1 MKSYVWTVIML
12 VGGIVLSTAALFYTL
27 YERIIFMPTFC
38 GVALLACAIALY
50 RIQVR
55 QAKAWR
61 YVVDCLLQQDLIQ
74 MVRPPFNDRVTRE
87 LAADLSEALRVLRE
101 RLLGEEA
108 WRQYYERLLNQVDTA
123 VLVTDREGWIEW
135 RNRAA
140 ERLMAPSSSHLPEP
154 FREAIRTGKTVVRYD
169 GRGLSGDWAIDVT
182 RIDLRGRESLVVS
195 LKDIHSALESNE
207 MEAWRK
213 LIRVLTHEIMNS
225 ITPIISLSEILSARC
240 QDPEG
245 HLNPDHVR
253 QGLGII
259 HRRSKGLLEFVEN
272 YRRLTRIAAPAK
284 GRIMVAEFF
293 SDLRRLCPEPYV
305 HFRQPDDNLIWWA
318 DRAQMEQVFLNLL
331 KNAREACADSDN
343 PRIEIEAHS
352 LSDELLF
359 SVSDNGVGI
368 LPEVIERL
376 FIPFFTT
383 KPSGSGIG
391 LSICKQIV
399 VSHGGRISVESVV
412 GKGSRFILRFPKISG

>member
-1 MKSYVWTVIML
+1 
-12 VGGIVLSTAALFYTL
+12 
-27 YERIIFMPTFC
+27 
-38 GVALLACAIALY
+38 
-50 RIQVR
+50 
-55 QAKAWR
+55 
-61 YVVDCLLQQDLIQ
+61 
-74 MVRPPFNDRVTRE
+74 
-87 LAADLSEALRVLRE
+87 
-101 RLLGEEA
+101 
-108 WRQYYERLLNQVDTA
+108 
-123 VLVTDREGWIEW
+123 
-135 RNRAA
+135 
-140 ERLMAPSSSHLPEP
+140 
-154 FREAIRTGKTVVRYD
+154 
-169 GRGLSGDWAIDVT
+169 
-182 RIDLRGRESLVVS
+182 
-195 LKDIHSALESNE
+195 

-225 ITPIISLSEILSARC
+225 ITPIISLSETLSARC

-343 PRIEIEAHS
+343 PRIEIEART
-352 LSDELLF
+352 LGNELLF

-399 VSHGGRISVESVV
+399 VSHGGQITVESVV
-412 GKGSRFILRFPKISG
+412 GEGSRFILRFPKS

>member
-1 MKSYVWTVIML
+1 MRTYVWTVILL
-12 VGGIVLSTAALFYTL
+12 VGGITLSVAALFYTL
-27 YERIIFMPTFC
+27 YEQIIFAPTFC
-38 GVALLACAIALY
+38 GIALLACVVALY

-55 QAKAWR
+55 QVKAWR

-87 LAADLSEALRVLRE
+87 LSADLSEALRVLRE
-101 RLLGEEA
+101 RLLSEEA
-108 WRQYYERLLNQVDTA
+108 WRQYYERLLNQVDTV

-140 ERLMAPSSSHLPEP
+140 ERLVPHPSNRLPEP
-154 FREAIRTGKTVVRYD
+154 FREAIRMGKMIVRYE
-169 GRGLSGDWAIDVT
+169 GKGLPGDWAVDVT

-225 ITPIISLSEILSARC
+225 ITPIISLSETLSARC

-245 HLNPDHVR
+245 HLNPDHIR

-272 YRRLTRIAAPAK
+272 YRRLTRIAPPAK
-284 GRIMVAEFF
+284 GRIKVAEFF
-293 SDLRRLCPEPYV
+293 SDLRRLCPESYV
-305 HFRQPDDNLIWWA
+305 HFLRPDDNLVWWA
-318 DRAQMEQVFLNLL
+318 DQAQMEQVFLNLL
-331 KNAREACADSDN
+331 NNAREACADSDN
-343 PRIEIEAHS
+343 PRIEIEARTLGS
-352 LSDELLF
+352 ELLF

-399 VSHGGRISVESVV
+399 VSHGGQITVESVV
-412 GKGSRFILRFPKISG
+412 GKGSRFILRFPKS

>member
-1 MKSYVWTVIML
+1 MRTYVWTVILL
-12 VGGIVLSTAALFYTL
+12 VGGITLSVAALFYTL
-27 YERIIFMPTFC
+27 YEQIIFAPTFC
-38 GVALLACAIALY
+38 GIALLACVVALY

-55 QAKAWR
+55 QVKAWR

-87 LAADLSEALRVLRE
+87 LSADLSEALRVLRE
-101 RLLGEEA
+101 RLLSEEA
-108 WRQYYERLLNQVDTA
+108 WRQYYERLLNQVDTV

-140 ERLMAPSSSHLPEP
+140 ERLVPHPSNRLPEP
-154 FREAIRTGKTVVRYD
+154 FREAIRMGKMIVRYE
-169 GRGLSGDWAIDVT
+169 GKGLPGDWAVDVT

-225 ITPIISLSEILSARC
+225 ITPIISLSETLSARC

-245 HLNPDHVR
+245 HLNPDHIR

-272 YRRLTRIAAPAK
+272 YRRLTRIAPPAK
-284 GRIMVAEFF
+284 GRIKVAEFF

-305 HFRQPDDNLIWWA
+305 HFLRPDDNLVWWA
-318 DRAQMEQVFLNLL
+318 DQAQMEQVFLNLL
-331 KNAREACADSDN
+331 NNAREACADSDN
-343 PRIEIEAHS
+343 PRIEIEARTLGS
-352 LSDELLF
+352 ELLF

-399 VSHGGRISVESVV
+399 VSHGGQITVESVV
-412 GKGSRFILRFPKISG
+412 GEGSRFILRFPKS

>member
-1 MKSYVWTVIML
+1 
-12 VGGIVLSTAALFYTL
+12 
-27 YERIIFMPTFC
+27 
-38 GVALLACAIALY
+38 
-50 RIQVR
+50 
-55 QAKAWR
+55 
-61 YVVDCLLQQDLIQ
+61 
-74 MVRPPFNDRVTRE
+74 
-87 LAADLSEALRVLRE
+87 
-101 RLLGEEA
+101 
-108 WRQYYERLLNQVDTA
+108 
-123 VLVTDREGWIEW
+123 
-135 RNRAA
+135 
-140 ERLMAPSSSHLPEP
+140 
-154 FREAIRTGKTVVRYD
+154 
-169 GRGLSGDWAIDVT
+169 
-182 RIDLRGRESLVVS
+182 
-195 LKDIHSALESNE
+195 
-207 MEAWRK
+207 
-213 LIRVLTHEIMNS
+213 
-225 ITPIISLSEILSARC
+225 
-240 QDPEG
+240 
-245 HLNPDHVR
+245 
-253 QGLGII
+253 
-259 HRRSKGLLEFVEN
+259 
-272 YRRLTRIAAPAK
+272 
-284 GRIMVAEFF
+284 MVAEFF

-343 PRIEIEAHS
+343 PRIEVEAHS

>member
-1 MKSYVWTVIML
+1 MRSYVRTVIML
-12 VGGIVLSTAALFYTL
+12 VGGIVLSAAALFYTL
-27 YERIIFMPTFC
+27 YERIIFAPTFC

-50 RIQVR
+50 RVQVR
-55 QAKAWR
+55 QVKAWR
-61 YVVDCLLQQDLIQ
+61 YVVDCLLQQDLVQ
-74 MVRPPFNDRVTRE
+74 MARPPFGDRVTRE
-87 LAADLSEALRVLRE
+87 LAADLSEATRALRD

-140 ERLMAPSSSHLPEP
+140 ERLVAPSSSHLPEP

-169 GRGLSGDWAIDVT
+169 GRGLPGDWAVDVT

-207 MEAWRK
+207 MAAWRK

-225 ITPIISLSEILSARC
+225 ITPIISLSETLSARC

-245 HLNPDHVR
+245 DLNPGHIR
-253 QGLGII
+253 QGLSVI

-272 YRRLTRIAAPAK
+272 YRRLTRIAAPVK
-284 GRIMVAEFF
+284 GRITVAEFF
-293 SDLRRLCPEPYV
+293 SDLRRLCPEPCV
-305 HFRQPDDNLIWWA
+305 HFRQPDDSLIWWA

-331 KNAREACADSDN
+331 RNAREACAERDN
-343 PRIEIEAHS
+343 PRIEVEAHR
-352 LSDELLF
+352 LGGELLF

-368 LPEVIERL
+368 LPEVVERI

-399 VSHGGRISVESVV
+399 VAHGGRIAVESVV
-412 GKGSRFILRFPKISG
+412 GEGSRFTLRFPKISG

>member
-1 MKSYVWTVIML
+1 MRTYVWTVILL
-12 VGGIVLSTAALFYTL
+12 VGGITLSVAALFYTL
-27 YERIIFMPTFC
+27 YEQIIFAPTFC
-38 GVALLACAIALY
+38 GIALLACVVALY

-55 QAKAWR
+55 QVKAWR
-61 YVVDCLLQQDLIQ
+61 YIVDCLLQQDLIQ

-87 LAADLSEALRVLRE
+87 LSADLSEALRVLRE

-108 WRQYYERLLNQVDTA
+108 WRQYYERLLNQVDTV

-140 ERLMAPSSSHLPEP
+140 ERLVPHPSNRLPEP
-154 FREAIRTGKTVVRYD
+154 FREAIRMGKTVVRYE
-169 GRGLSGDWAIDVT
+169 GKGLPGDWAIDVT

-225 ITPIISLSEILSARC
+225 ITPIISLSETLSARC
-240 QDPEG
+240 QDPAG
-245 HLNPDHVR
+245 NLNPDHIR

-272 YRRLTRIAAPAK
+272 YRRLTRIAPPAK
-284 GRIMVAEFF
+284 GRIKVAEFF
-293 SDLRRLCPEPYV
+293 SDLRRLCPESYV
-305 HFRQPDDNLIWWA
+305 HFLRPDDNLVWWA
-318 DRAQMEQVFLNLL
+318 DQAQMEQVFLNLL
-331 KNAREACADSDN
+331 NNAREACADSDN
-343 PRIEIEAHS
+343 PRIEIEART
-352 LSDELLF
+352 LGNELLF

-399 VSHGGRISVESVV
+399 VSHGGQITVESVV
-412 GKGSRFILRFPKISG
+412 GEGSRFILRFPKS

>member
-1 MKSYVWTVIML
+1 M
-12 VGGIVLSTAALFYTL
+12 
-27 YERIIFMPTFC
+27 
-38 GVALLACAIALY
+38 LACVVALY

-55 QAKAWR
+55 QVKAWR

-87 LAADLSEALRVLRE
+87 LSADLSEALRVLRE

-140 ERLMAPSSSHLPEP
+140 ERLVAPSSSHLPEP
-154 FREAIRTGKTVVRYD
+154 FCEAIRTGKTVVRYD

-225 ITPIISLSEILSARC
+225 ITPIISLSETLSARC

-293 SDLRRLCPEPYV
+293 SDLRRMPGAVC
-305 HFRQPDDNLIWWA
+305 
-318 DRAQMEQVFLNLL
+318 
-331 KNAREACADSDN
+331 S
-343 PRIEIEAHS
+343 
-352 LSDELLF
+352 
-359 SVSDNGVGI
+359 
-368 LPEVIERL
+368 
-376 FIPFFTT
+376 
-383 KPSGSGIG
+383 
-391 LSICKQIV
+391 
-399 VSHGGRISVESVV
+399 
-412 GKGSRFILRFPKISG
+412 FPATG